1 MLPVFPM
8 TKSPI
13 AESLTRPIPGG
24 FAAALYLVF
33 SVADLLFS
41 LVAFS
46 YGVAEG
52 NPAMAWLLERGVF
65 IQGKIALTLLVAGL
79 MMVIYAASRR
89 YRWTVWS
96 GVGVMAAVVAY
107 HLWAIPRLTGG
118 SLPGLLAVS

>member
-1 MLPVFPM
+1 
-8 TKSPI
+8 
-13 AESLTRPIPGG
+13 
-24 FAAALYLVF
+24 
-33 SVADLLFS
+33 
-41 LVAFS
+41 
-46 YGVAEG
+46 
-52 NPAMAWLLERGVF
+52 
-65 IQGKIALTLLVAGL
+65 